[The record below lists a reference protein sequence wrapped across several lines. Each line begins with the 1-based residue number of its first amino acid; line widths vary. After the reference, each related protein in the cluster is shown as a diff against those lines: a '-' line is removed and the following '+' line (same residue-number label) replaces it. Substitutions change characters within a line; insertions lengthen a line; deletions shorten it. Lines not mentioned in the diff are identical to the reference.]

1 MRVLRAWLR
10 ALADGARDENARP
23 LYLAAGG
30 LLATG
35 TVFYSL
41 VERWTILDALY
52 FCVTTLTTV
61 GLGDFTPQTAIG
73 KAFTIVY
80 VLAGIAVIVA
90 FANAVLQRAATMR
103 TDETRRPRNRGP
115 QSGDDA

>member
-61 GLGDFTPQTAIG
+61 GLGALHAADRDRQGLHDRLRPGRDRGHCRIREC
-73 KAFTIVY
+73 
-80 VLAGIAVIVA
+80 
-90 FANAVLQRAATMR
+90 RAPTGR
-103 TDETRRPRNRGP
+103 H
-115 QSGDDA
+115 DAHG